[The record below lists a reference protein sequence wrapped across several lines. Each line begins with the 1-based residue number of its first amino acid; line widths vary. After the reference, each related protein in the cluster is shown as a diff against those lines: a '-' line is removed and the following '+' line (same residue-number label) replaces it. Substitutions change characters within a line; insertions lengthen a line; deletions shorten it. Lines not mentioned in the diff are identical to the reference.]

1 MQNII
6 LHNDLSKPVYD
17 RLKDMI
23 EKGTLLPGQ
32 KLIQEKLAADLGVSR
47 TPLMKALQNLEHEM
61 LVKSIPRRGMYVRQ
75 ISLQEMIDVYDCREA
90 VESMAVKLLIDR
102 AEDKEIEQL
111 NEIFK
116 PFTNMKKISTEQYR
130 KADEIFHNMIID
142 LSRNPVL
149 KKMSAV
155 SDIHK
160 RVYQFGLVRNPEET
174 LIEHANIAEAISKR
188 NYLQADKEI
197 RNHINLSRITLINK
211 LKEENDN
218 L

>member
-6 LHNDLSKPVYD
+6 LHNNLSKPIYD
-17 RLKDMI
+17 RLKYMI
-23 EKGTLLPGQ
+23 KKGTLVPGQ

-47 TPLMKALQNLEHEM
+47 TPLLKALQNLEHEM
-61 LVKSIPRRGMYVRQ
+61 LVESIPRRGMYVRQ
-75 ISLQEMIDVYDCREA
+75 ISTQEMIDVYDCREA

-102 AEDKEIEQL
+102 AEDKELEKL
-111 NEIFK
+111 NEVFK
-116 PFTNMKKISTEQYR
+116 PFISVKKISVEQYR

-160 RVYQFGLVRNPEET
+160 RVYQFGLVRSPEET
-174 LIEHANIAEAISKR
+174 IIEHANITEAILKR
-188 NYLQADKEI
+188 NYLKADQEI
-197 RNHINLSRITLINK
+197 RNHLSLSRKILINK
-211 LKEENDN
+211 LKEENDK